1 MGSGL
6 AYYQRWWSAEK
17 RCCYFDGVTGRRYR
31 DTHFTIDNDSPK
43 QFHSL
48 YCAHAFSTQIKIA
61 SMSRHSDSFVAR
73 SGTVIITLVVL
84 IVGGCS
90 TANMPAITDEP
101 TQTTLQGKVVWHD
114 LITDVPGASKKFY
127 GELFGWEFEEVGI
140 NRGLFNAIDY
150 TLIRHNG
157 RLIGGMV
164 DQAQLKTRE
173 DVSQWISLISVV
185 DVDVATAAVTAAGG
199 TVLTAPLD
207 LAQRGRSAVVVDP
220 QGALITLLQTNSRDP
235 LDEAQADVGGF
246 LWNELWTEDIS
257 AAAEFYKQLADYSEE
272 DNVVQDNVKTS
283 NRYRLLSS
291 QGKPRVGIMP
301 TPVEDLSPIW
311 VSYLRIED
319 AAALDAIVARVEAL
333 GGAILL
339 DPQDREIGGR
349 VALIAGPSGAGI
361 ALQTWPFEANE

>member
-1 MGSGL
+1 
-6 AYYQRWWSAEK
+6 
-17 RCCYFDGVTGRRYR
+17 
-31 DTHFTIDNDSPK
+31 
-43 QFHSL
+43 
-48 YCAHAFSTQIKIA
+48 
-61 SMSRHSDSFVAR
+61 MSRHSDSFVAR

-272 DNVVQDNVKTS
+272 DNVVQDNV
-283 NRYRLLSS
+283 
-291 QGKPRVGIMP
+291 
-301 TPVEDLSPIW
+301 
-311 VSYLRIED
+311 
-319 AAALDAIVARVEAL
+319 
-333 GGAILL
+333 
-339 DPQDREIGGR
+339 
-349 VALIAGPSGAGI
+349 
-361 ALQTWPFEANE
+361 